1 MEMDVSE
8 INDSSDEYK
17 FAEVMVLIPKTVEFG
32 EIYPCGKPSDW
43 IIGMLKQVAKFPHY
57 NDTWVGVGHTLQA
70 TEDMKPYSSDTE
82 FCGCLVLPT
91 VTFPEEF
98 KKINCPEGQINVF
111 SLFPLYKE
119 ELVYKI
125 ENGFSE
131 FTQFLADKNAKE
143 VLDFNRKNYLKSE
156 GGILGKLKGLF

>member
-1 MEMDVSE
+1 
-8 INDSSDEYK
+8 
-17 FAEVMVLIPKTVEFG
+17 
-32 EIYPCGKPSDW
+32 
-43 IIGMLKQVAKFPHY
+43 MLKQVAKFPHY